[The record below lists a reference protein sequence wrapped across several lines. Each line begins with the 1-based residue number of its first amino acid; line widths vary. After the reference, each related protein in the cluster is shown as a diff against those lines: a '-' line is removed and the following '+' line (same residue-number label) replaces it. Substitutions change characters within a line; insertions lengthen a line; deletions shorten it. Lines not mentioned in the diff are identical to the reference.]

1 MTTSAFRLR
10 ATTFAGLEPKRTR
23 RSATAPV
30 KSVRFATSPAER
42 QCSIPKE
49 PSNPDLS
56 SLGPIITKINKK
68 SQSESAKTV
77 KDEAAR
83 EERLHGQQF
92 KPNHEKLVERPKT
105 APTKPLFSPMEV
117 KDIEMHD
124 STATASVSQASSSAT
139 TAHKPFPI
147 LKPSSAPPRC
157 SGLRTKFR
165 LEGEAGRS
173 TVSAKMA
180 AESSTSQVV
189 NHVREQT
196 NHATHMHTRMMR
208 HGVAVLRSKLIKL
221 EEELRLAAKSRS
233 LLEAGL
239 QDIRKSMSVNHQAIS
254 TNQRR
259 KKSSEVSL
267 TPFQE
272 KFAMPNVH

>member
-68 SQSESAKTV
+68 VQSESAKTV

-92 KPNHEKLVERPKT
+92 KPNQAKLVERPKT

-139 TAHKPFPI
+139 TTQKPLPI

-157 SGLRTKFR
+157 IGLRTKFR

-173 TVSAKMA
+173 TVNAKMA
-180 AESSTSQVV
+180 AESSTSQVMNHA

-272 KFAMPNVH
+272 KYA